1 MSNLRDIDVKAEMS
15 EGVFWTDEDR
25 AVLQRVEQSLADG
38 LTLKQWWEQKNATN
52 SYAESFEIIREF
64 NPSDDSF
71 SFFDSVQFPNRVLPV
86 MGTVDESLYDNVKQS
101 SIESVRD
108 EFREFVLRYFMR
120 VSDYKEPQAYTE
132 ERGRPR
138 TKYMAGLSWCPQ
150 VMDSERG
157 FGFSQHYYKLRETG
171 EIGKFRHHES
181 ASIVDLREIGTKYEW
196 IVLKVRIFNFN
207 LSLRLLGSEQA
218 QLVIPLIE
226 ESYLVV
232 SRDFVF
238 DEAAPAPDVVGRYGF
253 GYAFIRS
260 PDTGFLAYGPGEFNA
275 AIEMIRFSLH
285 TDGTIRAGLVFVV
298 NRPEKI
304 LNVMIDPVDW
314 SFQIAD
320 FFSLGMTKTIF
331 GPMRNLFRQMP
342 LRVGGID
349 PMSIYVTVTN
359 GLTGGAAGQ
368 ELCISR
374 EQLEKTFLVQHYMQ
388 HYQMLVGSLL
398 TWRRIPNWLDEASL
412 PIWAIKGQMA

>member
-1 MSNLRDIDVKAEMS
+1 MIEEQNIGINTLSS
-15 EGVFWTDEDR
+15 EVSVWTEEDR
-25 AVLQRVEQSLADG
+25 AVLERIEDVLANSIA
-38 LTLKQWWEQKNATN
+38 LKSWWEQTHALQC
-52 SYAESFEIIREF
+52 YAEPFEVVREF
-64 NPSDDSF
+64 NQSDDSF
-71 SFFDSVQFPNRVLPV
+71 GFFDSVQTPQGVLPV

-101 SIESVRD
+101 SLEGVRD

-132 ERGRPR
+132 ERGKPR
-138 TKYMAGLSWCPQ
+138 TRYMAGLSWCPQ
-150 VMDSERG
+150 AFDSDRG

-171 EIGKFRHHES
+171 EIGKFRHYEA
-181 ASIVDLREIGTKYEW
+181 ASIIDLREIGTKYEW

-207 LSLRLLGSEQA
+207 LNLRLIGSDEA
-218 QLVIPLIE
+218 QLVIPLVE

-238 DEAAPAPDVVGRYGF
+238 DDDAPAPDVVGRYGF
-253 GYAFIRS
+253 GYAFIRN

-275 AIEMIRFSLH
+275 AIEMVRFSLH
-285 TDGTIRAGLVFVV
+285 TDGTIRAQLVFVV

-304 LNVMIDPVDW
+304 LNVTIDPVDW
-314 SFQIAD
+314 SFRIAD
-320 FFSLGMTKTIF
+320 FFSFGMTKTIF
-331 GPMRNLFRQMP
+331 GPMRNVFRQMP
-342 LRVGGID
+342 LRVSGFD
-349 PMSIYVTVTN
+349 PMSMYVTVTN

-368 ELCISR
+368 ELCITR

-398 TWRRIPNWLDEASL
+398 TWRRVPNWLDEASL
-412 PIWAIKGQMA
+412 PFWVVKGQMV

>member
-1 MSNLRDIDVKAEMS
+1 MSNLQDIDVRAMN
-15 EGVFWTDEDR
+15 EGALWTDEDR
-25 AVLQRVEQSLADG
+25 VVLQRVEQSLADG
-38 LTLKQWWEQKNATN
+38 LALKQWWEQKNATN

-64 NPSDDSF
+64 NPSDNSF
-71 SFFDSVQFPNRVLPV
+71 SFFDSVQLPNGTMPV
-86 MGTVDESLYDNVKQS
+86 MGTVDESLYDYAKRSPV
-101 SIESVRD
+101 ESVRD

-132 ERGRPR
+132 ERGKPR
-138 TKYMAGLSWCPQ
+138 TRYMAGLSWCPQ
-150 VMDSERG
+150 AIDSDRG
-157 FGFSQHYYKLRETG
+157 FGFSQHYYKLCETG
-171 EIGKFRHHES
+171 EVGKFRQYES
-181 ASIVDLREIGTKYEW
+181 SSIIDLREIGTKYEW
-196 IVLKVRIFNFN
+196 VVLKVRIFNFN
-207 LSLRLLGSEQA
+207 LSLRLLSSEQA
-218 QLVIPLIE
+218 QLVIPLVE

-238 DEAAPAPDVVGRYGF
+238 DEDAPQPDVVGRYGF
-253 GYAFIRS
+253 GYAFIRN

-285 TDGTIRAGLVFVV
+285 TDGKIRSQLVFVV
-298 NRPEKI
+298 NRPDKI
-304 LNVMIDPVDW
+304 LNVTIDPVDW

-320 FFSLGMTKTIF
+320 FFSFGMTKAIF
-331 GPMRNLFRQMP
+331 GPMRNVFRQMP
-342 LRVGGID
+342 FRVGGID

-359 GLTGGAAGQ
+359 GLTGGAAG
-368 ELCISR
+368 EDLCITR

-412 PIWAIKGQMA
+412 PVWAIKGQVA